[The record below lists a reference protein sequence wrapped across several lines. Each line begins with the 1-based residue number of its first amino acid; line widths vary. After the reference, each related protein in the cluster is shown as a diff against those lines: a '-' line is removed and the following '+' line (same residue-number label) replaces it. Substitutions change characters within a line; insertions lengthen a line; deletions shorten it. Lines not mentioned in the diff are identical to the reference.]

1 MMILTGAFSQ
11 AYSPAAASIH
21 APTHPRT
28 HAPTHENAS
37 TFHPMSK
44 LEPHKF
50 RVDSFGSRGEVH
62 AARPHASAHRGGGG
76 ADGCRGD
83 RHDVAFN
90 GNAATS
96 LHHQSSSSSAPSSQ
110 HPRPLLSSAS
120 AGANGRAIDFGKMSR
135 PPARAPQSAARLRA
149 IASQISRSIAPS
161 TQTPTS
167 SQSGRGGRGKAGSRQ
182 ASQKEPAVPWSGDFG
197 DDDEV
202 RKQHATGYHFLLLS
216 PCSFLLHRAVT
227 PTFPSDRCSCSTLN
241 KGSRFCVG
249 VDVGG
254 CARRLKKSAI
264 QTKKCGTG

>member
-11 AYSPAAASIH
+11 AYSPAAARIH
-21 APTHPRT
+21 ART
-28 HAPTHENAS
+28 HARTHENAS

-50 RVDSFGSRGEVH
+50 RVDSFGSRGEVQ

-76 ADGCRGD
+76 ADAGRGD
-83 RHDVAFN
+83 RHDGAFD

-110 HPRPLLSSAS
+110 RPRPLPSSAS
-120 AGANGRAIDFGKMSR
+120 AGANGRARECEDAGKR
-135 PPARAPQSAARLRA
+135 PPARAPQSAAKLRA

-167 SQSGRGGRGKAGSRQ
+167 SQSSRGGKGKAGGRQ
-182 ASQKEPAVPWSGDFG
+182 ASQKEPIVPWSGDFG

-202 RKQHATGYHFLLLS
+202 RK
-216 PCSFLLHRAVT
+216 
-227 PTFPSDRCSCSTLN
+227 
-241 KGSRFCVG
+241 
-249 VDVGG
+249 
-254 CARRLKKSAI
+254 
-264 QTKKCGTG
+264 